1 MASVNGGVIGVTI
14 TPAFGKYTS
23 FTAPGT
29 YTTGGCTS
37 VDVLVVAGGGG
48 GSGGG
53 GGAGGVRL
61 ISSHPIPTSPI
72 PVTVGS
78 GGAGSPAWPCASSSA
93 GTPSNFGA
101 PSPIAA
107 TGGGLTGYNNQ
118 PSGQPGGPG
127 GSAGGAGGSYRNNS
141 GGSGNVGGYSP
152 PEGNPSGSSAGD
164 AATYSANGGGG
175 GACQSGGNAGSPGT
189 KSYGGNGKDVS
200 PIFGTYPQ
208 PHYPSYP
215 AGYQGA
221 GHVFGGGGAGLSPP
235 SDSPTN
241 VGGTGGGGS
250 MLSPAPDGR
259 VGLDGHGGGGGMGN
273 NYTGGDGI
281 VIVKEPNVFK
291 ASGVWSLKGQFINKK
306 QDLWS

>member
-1 MASVNGGVIGVTI
+1 MASANGGVIGVTI
-14 TPAFGKYTS
+14 TPQFGKYTT

-48 GSGGG
+48 GSAGG

-78 GGAGSPAWPCASSSA
+78 GGTGSPSWPCISSSA

-107 TGGGLTGYNNQ
+107 SGGGNSGFNNQTGGN
-118 PSGQPGGPG
+118 PGGPG
-127 GSAGGAGGSYRNNS
+127 GSGGGAGGAQNFNP
-141 GGSGNVGGYSP
+141 GGTGNTGGYSP
-152 PEGNPSGSSAGD
+152 AEGNTGGTSAGD
-164 AATYSANGGGG
+164 AATYSAGGGGG
-175 GACQSGGNAGSPGT
+175 GATQPGADAGSGST
-189 KSYGGNGKDVS
+189 KSTGGDGLDVS

-215 AGYQGA
+215 AGYQGS

-235 SDSPTN
+235 SVNPTN
-241 VGGTGGGGS
+241 PGGAGGGGS
-250 MLSPAPDGR
+250 NFNPSPDGR
-259 VGLDGHGGGGGMGN
+259 EGLDGHGGGGGMGSN
-273 NYTGGDGI
+273 FPGGDGI
-281 VIVKEPNVFK
+281 VIVKEPSVFQ
-291 ASGVWSLKGQFINKK
+291 ASGVWSLKGQFIKKK
-306 QDLWS
+306 QNLWS

>member
-1 MASVNGGVIGVTI
+1 MANGGIIGPNNDVV
-14 TPAFGKYTS
+14 FGKYIS
-23 FTAPGT
+23 FTSPGT

-61 ISSHPIPTSPI
+61 ISSHPIPASPI

-93 GTPSNFGA
+93 GSPSNFGA

-118 PSGQPGGPG
+118 PGGVPGGPG

-175 GACQSGGNAGSPGT
+175 GACQSGGNAGSFGT
-189 KSYGGNGKDVS
+189 KSFGGNGKDVS

-215 AGYQGA
+215 ASYQGD

-259 VGLDGHGGGGGMGN
+259 EGLDGHGGGGGMGN
-273 NYTGGDGI
+273 NYPGGDGI
-281 VIVKEPNVFK
+281 VIVKEPNFVK
-291 ASGVWSLKGQFINKK
+291 ASGVWTLQEQYQNKK
-306 QDLWS
+306 AGNWTS

>member
-1 MASVNGGVIGVTI
+1 MANGGIIGPDNPVEI
-14 TPAFGKYTS
+14 GRYTS

-29 YTTGGCTS
+29 FDPVCTS
-37 VDVLVVAGGGG
+37 VDLLVVAGGGG

-53 GGAGGVRL
+53 GGAGGTRL
-61 ISSHPIPTSPI
+61 ISSHPIPLSPI

-93 GTPSNFGA
+93 GSPSNFGA

-118 PSGQPGGPG
+118 PGGNPGGPG

-152 PEGNPSGSSAGD
+152 AEGSPSGSSAGD

-175 GACQSGGNAGSPGT
+175 GATQSGGNGGSGST
-189 KSYGGNGKDVS
+189 KSTGGNGLDAS
-200 PIFGTYPQ
+200 PIFGAFPQ
-208 PHYPSYP
+208 PYYP
-215 AGYQGA
+215 AYPASYQGD

-235 SDSPTN
+235 SVNPTN
-241 VGGTGGGGS
+241 PGGTGGGGS
-250 MLSPAPDGR
+250 MFNPSPDGR
-259 VGLDGHGGGGGMGN
+259 AGLDGHGGGGGMGN

-281 VIVKEPNVFK
+281 VLVKEPNFAK
-291 ASGVWSLKGQFINKK
+291 ASGVWTLQEQYENKK
-306 QDLWS
+306 AGTWTS